1 MLISLSDKSDDETCD
16 EDEPDAAIVS
26 SENEEEE
33 DKVSLLSDE
42 EESSQHPDTQPML
55 KSTGLDLTSEDHH
68 MNIADNNDVIA
79 LSHNSIADDIAKGK
93 AVKDQLSKTI

>member
-1 MLISLSDKSDDETCD
+1 MISLSDKSNDETCD

-33 DKVSLLSDE
+33 DKVSLLSE

-55 KSTGLDLTSEDHH
+55 KSTSLDLTSEDHH
-68 MNIADNNDVIA
+68 MNIADNNDIIA
-79 LSHNSIADDIAKGK
+79 VSHDSIADDIVKGK

>member
-1 MLISLSDKSDDETCD
+1 MSFSDKSNDETCD
-16 EDEPDAAIVS
+16 KDEPDAAIVS

-33 DKVSLLSDE
+33 DMISLLSDE

-55 KSTGLDLTSEDHH
+55 KSTSLDLTSEDHH
-68 MNIADNNDVIA
+68 MNIADNNDIITS
-79 LSHNSIADDIAKGK
+79 SHDSIADDIVKGN